1 MNAPT
6 RIAVDTKK
14 LNAAIARF
22 PRDRAMIIGG
32 REIKGNG
39 EMIER
44 ASPAHGV
51 VVTRVPRG
59 RADDARA
66 AIAAARTAFDKGSW
80 PHETAST
87 RSRVLLK
94 TADLIDR
101 DREIL
106 AHLDSL
112 ECGKPISQA
121 RGEIEGAADIW
132 RYAAALARELSGESY
147 ANLGPDRLGFVLREP
162 IGVVSIITPWNFP
175 LLIVSQKL
183 PFALAAG
190 CTCVVK
196 PSEMT
201 SASTLHLAGLLA
213 EAGLPAGA
221 CNVVTG
227 YGPDVGAPMTTDPD
241 VDMISFTGSTGVG
254 RAAVAAGAAT
264 LKKVSMELGGKN
276 PQLIFPDADMDAAL
290 DAATFGAYFNAGE
303 CCNAGSRL
311 LLHSSIAD
319 DFLAGLAERAKTVR
333 VGDPLDPETRVGA
346 IISADHLGKIE
357 GHIRAAEQGGAKVRA
372 GGSRLESNGLFM
384 APTIVDKVTTAMDI
398 ARAEVF
404 APVVVAL
411 TFDTLEQAI
420 NLANATDYGLS
431 ASVWSRDVDTAIG
444 VGRGVRAGTIWVN
457 TFMDGTPE
465 LPFGGYRQ
473 SGIGRELGRNAV
485 KDYTEEKT
493 FHVHTGPRTSWW
505 LPRGAQPKQSE
516 A

>member
-1 MNAPT
+1 MTAQTPIT
-6 RIAVDTKK
+6 LDRTK
-14 LNAAIARF
+14 LNEALARF
-22 PRDRAMIIGG
+22 PSDRAMWIGG
-32 REIKGNG
+32 REVKGSG
-39 EMIER
+39 ETIER
-44 ASPAHGV
+44 RSPAHGV

-59 RADDARA
+59 RAEDARA
-66 AIAAARTAFDKGSW
+66 AISAARIAFDKGPW
-80 PHETAST
+80 PHQTAAN
-87 RSRVLLK
+87 RARVLLEV
-94 TADLIDR
+94 ADFIDR
-101 DREIL
+101 DREAL
-106 AHLDSL
+106 ALMDTL
-112 ECGKPISQA
+112 ECGKPIAQA

-132 RYAAALARELSGESY
+132 RYPAALARELSGESY
-147 ANLGPDRLGFVLREP
+147 SNLGSDRLGFVLREP

-201 SASTLHLAGLLA
+201 SASTLHLGALLA
-213 EAGLPAGA
+213 EAGLPEGV
-221 CNVVTG
+221 CNIVTG
-227 YGPDVGAPMTTDPD
+227 YGPDVGAPMTADPE
-241 VDMISFTGSTGVG
+241 VDMISFTGSTNVG

-276 PQLIFPDADMDAAL
+276 PQVIFPDADMDAAL

-319 DFLAGLAERAKTVR
+319 DFLTGLAERAKTVQ
-333 VGDPLDPETRVGA
+333 VGDPLDPDTRVGA
-346 IISADHLGKIE
+346 IISAEHLGKIE
-357 GHIRAAEQGGAKVRA
+357 GHIRAAEHSGAKVRA

-404 APVVVAL
+404 GPVVVAL
-411 TFDTLEQAI
+411 TFDTMEQAVE
-420 NLANATDYGLS
+420 LANATDYGLS
-431 ASVWSRDVDTAIG
+431 AGVWSRDVDTAIG
-444 VGRGVRAGTIWVN
+444 VGRGVRAGTVWIN

-465 LPFGGYRQ
+465 LPFGGYHQ
-473 SGIGRELGRNAV
+473 SGVGRELGRNAV

-505 LPRGAQPKQSE
+505 LPRSA
-516 A
+516 

>member
-1 MNAPT
+1 VNAPA
-6 RIAVDTKK
+6 RIAVDTNK
-14 LNAAIARF
+14 LKSALATF
-22 PRDRAMIIGG
+22 PRDRAMIING
-32 REIKGNG
+32 RDVLGSG
-39 EMIER
+39 AMIER

-59 RADDARA
+59 TAENARA
-66 AIAAARTAFDKGSW
+66 AIGAARSAFDKGPW
-80 PHETAST
+80 PRETAST
-87 RSRVLLK
+87 RARVLLK

-101 DREIL
+101 DRELL
-106 AHLDSL
+106 AVLDTL
-112 ECGKPISQA
+112 ECGKPIAQA

-132 RYAAALARELSGESY
+132 RYAASLARELSGESY
-147 ANLGPDRLGFVLREP
+147 SNLGSDRLGFVLREP

-213 EAGLPAGA
+213 EAGMPEGA

-241 VDMISFTGSTGVG
+241 VDMISFTGSTHVG
-254 RAAVAAGAAT
+254 RAAVAAGATT

-311 LLHSSIAD
+311 LLHAEIAD
-319 DFLAGLAERAKTVR
+319 EFLSGLAERAKTVK

-346 IISADHLGKIE
+346 IITADHLGKIE
-357 GHIRAAEQGGAKVRA
+357 SHVRAAEQEGARVRTGG
-372 GGSRLESNGLFM
+372 GRLNSNGLFM
-384 APTIVDKVTTAMDI
+384 APTLVEDVTPSMNI
-398 ARAEVF
+398 ASAEVF
-404 APVVVAL
+404 GPVVVAL
-411 TFDTLEQAI
+411 KFNSLEEAI
-420 NLANATDYGLS
+420 GLANATDYGLS
-431 ASVWSRDVDTAIG
+431 ASVWSRDVDTAVG
-444 VGRGVRAGTIWVN
+444 VGRGIRAGTIWVN

-493 FHVHTGPRTSWW
+493 FHVHTGPRTNWW
-505 LPRGAQPKQSE
+505 LSRGA
-516 A
+516 

>member
-1 MNAPT
+1 MNAPA

-14 LNAAIARF
+14 LNDALARF
-22 PRDRAMIIGG
+22 PRDRAMSIAGRAVGG
-32 REIKGNG
+32 DG

-44 ASPAHGV
+44 SSPAHGV
-51 VVTRVPRG
+51 VVTRIPRG
-59 RADDARA
+59 RAEDARA
-66 AIAAARTAFDKGSW
+66 AIAAARLAFDNGPW
-80 PHETAST
+80 PRETASN
-87 RSRVLLK
+87 RARLLLK

-101 DREIL
+101 DRELIAIL
-106 AHLDSL
+106 DTL
-112 ECGKPISQA
+112 ESGKPLAQA

-132 RYAAALARELSGESY
+132 RYAASLARELSGESY
-147 ANLGPDRLGFVLREP
+147 ANLGADRLGVVLREP

-175 LLIVSQKL
+175 FLIVSQKL

-201 SASTLHLAGLLA
+201 SASTLHLMNLLA
-213 EAGLPAGA
+213 EAGLPEGV

-227 YGPDVGAPMTTDPD
+227 YGPEVGAPLTADPE
-241 VDMISFTGSTGVG
+241 VDMISFTGSTRVG

-319 DFLAGLAERAKTVR
+319 EFIEGLAARARSVK
-333 VGDPLDPETRVGA
+333 VGDPLDADTRVGA
-346 IISADHLGKIE
+346 IITSDHLGKIE
-357 GHIRAAEQGGAKVRA
+357 DHVTAAERDGAQVRA
-372 GGSRLESNGLFM
+372 GGGRLESSGFFM
-384 APTIVDKVTTAMDI
+384 APTIVDKVTAAMAI

-404 APVVVAL
+404 GPVVVTL
-411 TFDTLEQAI
+411 SFDTREEAI
-420 NLANATDYGLS
+420 ALANATDYGLS

-473 SGIGRELGRNAV
+473 SGVGRELGRNAV

-505 LPRGAQPKQSE
+505 LPRGA
-516 A
+516 

>member
-1 MNAPT
+1 MTAKT
-6 RIAVDTKK
+6 LITLDTSK
-14 LNAAIARF
+14 LNEALTRF
-22 PRDRAMIIGG
+22 PRDRAMWIGG
-32 REIKGNG
+32 REVKGGG
-39 EMIER
+39 ETIER
-44 ASPAHGV
+44 RSPAHGV

-59 RADDARA
+59 RAEDARA
-66 AIAAARTAFDKGSW
+66 AISAARTAFDRGLW
-80 PHETAST
+80 PHETAAT
-87 RSRVLLK
+87 RARVLLK
-94 TADLIDR
+94 VADLIDR
-101 DREIL
+101 DREAL
-106 AHLDSL
+106 ALMDTL
-112 ECGKPISQA
+112 ECGKPIAQA

-132 RYAAALARELSGESY
+132 RYAASLARELSGDSY

-201 SASTLHLAGLLA
+201 SASTLHLAALLA
-213 EAGLPAGA
+213 EAGLPEGA
-221 CNVVTG
+221 CNIVTG
-227 YGPDVGAPMTTDPD
+227 YGPDAGAPMTPDPD
-241 VDMISFTGSTGVG
+241 VDMISFTGSTNVG
-254 RAAVAAGAAT
+254 RAAVTAGAAT

-311 LLHSSIAD
+311 LLHADIAEA
-319 DFLAGLAERAKTVR
+319 FLSDLAERSKLVR

-346 IISADHLGKIE
+346 IITADHLGKIE
-357 GHIRAAEQGGAKVRA
+357 GHVSAAERGGANVRT
-372 GGSRLESNGLFM
+372 GGTRLESNGLFM

-404 APVVVAL
+404 GPVVVAL
-411 TFDTLEQAI
+411 TFETMDEAVS
-420 NLANATDYGLS
+420 LANATDYGLS

-444 VGRGVRAGTIWVN
+444 VGRGVRAGTVWVN

-473 SGIGRELGRNAV
+473 SGIGRELGRNAA

-493 FHVHTGPRTSWW
+493 FHVHTGPRASWW
-505 LPRGAQPKQSE
+505 LPRGA
-516 A
+516 